1 MRIFITDCE
10 GPITKNDNAFELC
23 SSFIPGGDLLFR
35 TLSRYDDYLALEGK
49 IRDYEA
55 GFTLRLV
62 MPFLLAY
69 GLDVERMFRFS
80 FESLSLMPRAIEAM
94 RFLRGLMPLF
104 VISTSYQP
112 YLKALAGLIG
122 LPFECIVCTKL
133 SIGELRL
140 EERII
145 KRLREIAQ
153 WIISLGEIEHFDL
166 EIINRLNEVFFKEFS
181 EEPISQIMRSVHP
194 IGSKGKRAALRE
206 IAKKTGS
213 SLEEV
218 LYVGDSIT
226 DCEALR
232 EVRLSGGL
240 ALAFNPNRYALQE
253 AEVVCLSEDASPL
266 VVFGYLFLK
275 GGKEEVIKAVTNWNE
290 EYLLKRGVPP
300 EWLPTGE
307 VGLIEREN
315 LEFWS
320 LRSEDFRKRVRGV
333 KIGELG

>member
-49 IRDYEA
+49 IKDYEA

-69 GLDVERMFRFS
+69 GLDIQKMFYFS
-80 FESLSLMPRAIEAM
+80 FERLTLMPRAIEAM
-94 RFLRGLMPLF
+94 RAIRGLMPLF

-122 LPFECIVCTKL
+122 LSWDCIVCTRISLENVKL
-133 SIGELRL
+133 DEKVV
-140 EERII
+140 
-145 KRLREIAQ
+145 KRLKEIAE
-153 WIISLGEIEHFDL
+153 WVISLGEIEEFDFHVF
-166 EIINRLNEVFFKEFS
+166 NRLNEIFFEEFS
-181 EEPISQIMRSVHP
+181 EGPVAQIMRNVHP
-194 IGSKGKRAALRE
+194 IGSKGKRAAVKE
-206 IAKKTGS
+206 IAKRTGS

-218 LYVGDSIT
+218 IYVGDSIT

-240 ALAFNPNRYALQE
+240 AIAFNPNRYALQE

-266 VVFGYLFLK
+266 VVFSNLFLK
-275 GGKEEVIKAVTNWNE
+275 GGREEVVKAVMNWNE

-300 EWLPTGE
+300 EWLPKGE

-315 LEFWS
+315 LEFWTF
-320 LRSEDFRKRVRGV
+320 RSESFRKSVRGV